1 MHVLVGPRAHLHDLV
16 VLAINTGLRENELFS
31 LKPDQ
36 VDFHRDVINVRET
49 KGGEDRYVPMN
60 DVARQLLYRLL
71 TSAKHNSRVHLFTNP
86 KTKKKYTTIK
96 TAWLTACRLAEIE
109 DLNFHDLRHTF
120 GTRIAAR
127 IAESGV
133 DPPEVIGTLASH
145 MRADITDF
153 FDGEYLPELIGIA
166 AQRGLGH
173 LIKRIKIRRWVEGK
187 GDDAKQVEEIDF
199 EIARDNLAAVQL
211 SKILRL
217 EQIPQFSI
225 NLSIDDQRQINF
237 LVNLTKKSHAQAQ
250 AEGDPVTIEGVLDE
264 ILKWEKEYQNKDLES
279 LKPIVMKKLTDGSF
293 GTSQDSQS
301 LVADAV
307 TPERTGDDRAE
318 QRLKS
323 NSTLC

>member
-1 MHVLVGPRAHLHDLV
+1 
-16 VLAINTGLRENELFS
+16 
-31 LKPDQ
+31 
-36 VDFHRDVINVRET
+36 
-49 KGGEDRYVPMN
+49 MN

-166 AQRGLGH
+166 GQRGLGH

-187 GDDAKQVEEIDF
+187 GEDARTVEEIDF
-199 EIARDNLAAVQL
+199 EIARDNPAAVQL
-211 SKILRL
+211 IRYCD
-217 EQIPQFSI
+217 SI
-225 NLSIDDQRQINF
+225 MF
-237 LVNLTKKSHAQAQ
+237 L
-250 AEGDPVTIEGVLDE
+250 
-264 ILKWEKEYQNKDLES
+264 
-279 LKPIVMKKLTDGSF
+279 
-293 GTSQDSQS
+293 TS
-301 LVADAV
+301 
-307 TPERTGDDRAE
+307 T
-318 QRLKS
+318 
-323 NSTLC
+323 STWGLMSSGRSTSW